1 MPLTTYTKNYANS
14 SGLNNGAMWVGG
26 VVPVASTDSQAL
38 YNDSASTTG
47 SCVIGASTTWGQ
59 ILVTNTIGSLAI
71 SFSSSQTLTLTPTSY
86 SNIGIDMA
94 AAFQNFTI
102 AALTALG
109 SSQTWTVASG
119 RTLTISGAISGTA
132 KNLTLVGAGIKTFSG
147 ASTGWTGSTVTVSA
161 GQTNANTINALGA
174 ASNIVVVDSGAN
186 LTTSVAIVQTDI
198 RVSGTGFTGGTG
210 YGSFYTTNVLAATN
224 VITAEVTG
232 TVLSFGVNSGS
243 SVAATIATSVGVT
256 SITLNTN
263 GTTDNIQFSA
273 ASSYSVSDGVRLQS
287 KTTAGAA
294 ATARYSFGTANGITD
309 ANTQAGG
316 GLGATTNKVIVEET
330 GCISYVPTVS
340 GNTLTLARNYD
351 FTGITA
357 PSSTQYKAAVTASG
371 LMDFTGTVFMTGSA
385 GQSVFF
391 AGSNVY
397 GNLTGFKFSYI
408 LMGATNL
415 WVGEKGSSSLASSVS
430 IGANLDSSGFTGT
443 LYTNAINYY
452 GGGTANPT
460 FPLVLRGP
468 SASTT
473 YINAIGAATASHNSY
488 ARETGTEVN
497 FNPSSVGQTGNLTLG
512 GGAWSSSPGTWQI
525 DAGTLTLNFSFNGT
539 TGVLNKLGASTL
551 VLGGNNSSI
560 TNVTLNAGTL
570 VLNSAGSAGPSVAT
584 FTFATNTT
592 TIDSTAGATLN
603 QNGLINT
610 GAAGGSWTWVGTND
624 LAFGTG
630 NVTQGGDRTITH
642 GATGGVGT
650 LKFRG
655 NITTITSTLS
665 WNFGG
670 STAGAKQRVTLVGAN
685 DSQVAATAADQHSVT
700 AGYFRIENNNG
711 LGAAGTTTTWWVGA
725 TNLGV
730 QTTNAALELAAVTT
744 PDTKNVNLY
753 NTGPNND
760 GALIGVS
767 GTSIFRGAI
776 SVSNVAGTRI
786 GVKSGATLT
795 LPGSGIYPNL
805 NPANA
810 NTPLA
815 FTAESAGTLNQDRAL
830 GANVGTVTVTGG
842 SGTVVFSR
850 ANTHTGAMTCSAGT
864 TKVTNVNATSTG
876 NVVVSAGATLESAVQ
891 SNFQSILSLG
901 TLSSVS
907 RAILKFAA

>member
-1 MPLTTYTKNYANS
+1 MALTVFTKQNNNNALN
-14 SGLNNGAMWVGG
+14 LNNSWVEGLAPNANTAQMLVDG
-26 VVPVASTDSQAL
+26 TIQVYATPAA
-38 YNDSASTTG
+38 
-47 SCVIGASTTWGQ
+47 GASFTLGQ
-59 ILVTNTIGSLAI
+59 IKVTNTNGPLTIVATTATAI
-71 SFSSSQTLTLTPTSY
+71 TLDTTDTATLGV
-86 SNIGIDMA
+86 GIDMSA
-94 AAFQNFTI
+94 ANKDMTI
-102 AALTALG
+102 LEPLVLG
-109 SSQTWTVASG
+109 TSQTWTVAAS

-132 KNLTLVGAGIKTFSG
+132 KNLTLNGTGIKTLSG
-147 ASTGWTGSTVTVSA
+147 VSTGWTGSTVTVSV

-174 ASNIVVVDSGAN
+174 ATNTVVVTSGAN
-186 LTTSVAIVQTDI
+186 LTTSVAIAQTALTL
-198 RVSGTGFTGGTG
+198 SGAGFTGGTG
-210 YGSFYTTNVLAATN
+210 YGAFTTTNALTSSQVITFDATN
-224 VITAEVTG
+224 
-232 TVLSFGVNSGS
+232 TVLSINTVSLAAQI
-243 SVAATIATSVGVT
+243 VASVGVT
-256 SITLNTN
+256 SLTLNMVSANLVTFGTTSTYTVSGGVRIKSLATN
-263 GTTDNIQFSA
+263 GTTSG
-273 ASSYSVSDGVRLQS
+273 SG
-287 KTTAGAA
+287 
-294 ATARYSFGTANGITD
+294 RYSFGTGNPTD
-309 ANTQAGG
+309 GNTSGG
-316 GLGATTNKVIVEET
+316 KGLGANTNDVIVEQT
-330 GCISYVPTVS
+330 GAIDSPGTTGGTTTLSRSYEFLASTSPTVRQASTGASASVTTIIDFQGPVTFTGTAGQASSFAGGNITVYQFSNTVS
-340 GNTLTLARNYD
+340 GAANLWCGTKGGFLAG
-351 FTGITA
+351 TVGIADTTDT
-357 PSSTQYKAAVTASG
+357 S
-371 LMDFTGTVFMTGSA
+371 LWTGT
-385 GQSVFF
+385 
-391 AGSNVY
+391 
-397 GNLTGFKFSYI
+397 I
-408 LMGATNL
+408 
-415 WVGEKGSSSLASSVS
+415 
-430 IGANLDSSGFTGT
+430 
-443 LYTNAINYY
+443 YTDDINYY
-452 GGGTANPT
+452 GT
-460 FPLVLRGP
+460 PLSPLP
-468 SASTT
+468 SLSLSRTT
-473 YINAIGAATASHNSY
+473 SPQYINAIGGTYSASHSSY
-488 ARETGTEVN
+488 AKNLATNTVFNSTSFGHTG
-497 FNPSSVGQTGNLTLG
+497 SLTLG

-539 TGVLNKLGASTL
+539 TGVLTKSGASTL

-560 TNVTLNAGTL
+560 TNVTLSAGTL
-570 VLNSAGSAGPSVAT
+570 VLNSAGSAGPSAAT

-624 LAFGTG
+624 LTFGTG

-655 NITTITSTLS
+655 NLTTITSTLS

-685 DSQVAATAADQHSVT
+685 DSLVAATAADQHSVT

-876 NVVVSAGATLESAVQ
+876 NVVVSAGATLESTVQ